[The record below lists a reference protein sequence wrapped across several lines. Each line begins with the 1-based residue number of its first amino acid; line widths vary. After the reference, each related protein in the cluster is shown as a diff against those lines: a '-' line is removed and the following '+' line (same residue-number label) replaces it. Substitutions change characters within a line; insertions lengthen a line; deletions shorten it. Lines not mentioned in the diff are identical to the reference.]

1 MKYRQKVKMKLP
13 DSSEVRY
20 AFSSVEKNFDSFVS
34 FVLAEKSPTFSEYH
48 SRLQSVVMELTRI
61 FGELQLLTA
70 TNNPKYKRALEGVQK
85 TLLKLVVDVNDLEA
99 KHVGRDLLSWEHKF
113 REEKMRKE
121 MVKFFKGISR
131 QMRKIETNI

>member
-1 MKYRQKVKMKLP
+1 MKDQQKVKMKLP
-13 DSSEVRY
+13 DPSEVRY

-34 FVLAEKSPTFSEYH
+34 FVRTEKSPTFSEYH
-48 SRLQSVVMELTRI
+48 SRLHSVIMELAQI

-121 MVKFFKGISR
+121 MVNFFKGLST
-131 QMRKIETNI
+131 QMKKIEMNI

>member
-1 MKYRQKVKMKLP
+1 MKLP
-13 DSSEVRY
+13 DSNEVRN
-20 AFSSVEKNFDSFVS
+20 AFSNVEKNFDSLISFVS
-34 FVLAEKSPTFSEYH
+34 TEKSPTFSEYH
-48 SRLQSVVMELTRI
+48 SRLQSVVIELTQV

-113 REEKMRKE
+113 REEKMRRDLS
-121 MVKFFKGISR
+121 KFFKGISK
-131 QMRKIETNI
+131 QMQGIEKNI

>member
-13 DSSEVRY
+13 DSGEVRY

-34 FVLAEKSPTFSEYH
+34 YVRTEESPTFREYH
-48 SRLQSVVMELTRI
+48 SRLQSIVMELTQI

-85 TLLKLVVDVNDLEA
+85 ILLKLVVDVNDLESEL
-99 KHVGRDLLSWEHKF
+99 VGRDLLSWEHKF

-121 MVKFFKGISR
+121 MIRFFKGISK
-131 QMRKIETNI
+131 QMKRIEKNI

>member
-1 MKYRQKVKMKLP
+1 MKLP
-13 DSSEVRY
+13 DPSEVRY

-34 FVLAEKSPTFSEYH
+34 FVLTEKSPTFSEYH
-48 SRLQSVVMELTRI
+48 SHLQSVVMELTQI
-61 FGELQLLTA
+61 FGELKLLTA

-121 MVKFFKGISR
+121 MSKFFKGISK
-131 QMRKIETNI
+131 QMKKIEKNI

>member
-1 MKYRQKVKMKLP
+1 MKYRQGVKKKLP
-13 DSSEVRY
+13 DSNEVRN
-20 AFSSVEKNFDSFVS
+20 AFSNVEKNFDSLISFVS
-34 FVLAEKSPTFSEYH
+34 TEKSPTFSEYH
-48 SRLQSVVMELTRI
+48 SRLQSVIMELTQV

-85 TLLKLVVDVNDLEA
+85 TLIKLVVDVNVLEA

-131 QMRKIETNI
+131 QMKKIETNI